1 MIKVIWRKELLE
13 QLTNQ
18 RFIYCTLVIVS
29 LIWVIGLLRI
39 ASYEKAWAEK
49 DRIVAKIADEFRRID
64 GYAVLQTQVVRTPSP
79 LEVFDR
85 GVSEQKGS
93 AVPIRIYEVPYATD
107 KHIPTDKHTLSITD
121 NSLLTIIGSF
131 DVVHVIQVFLSL
143 LAVLLACESIS
154 GEKEKGTLSLV
165 LTMNVSRVQIAT
177 GKFLSG
183 ITVLNVPIFLGFLG
197 VSIFLLASEH
207 IWLTGDDWMGLIGIW
222 AVSLFYIAAFYL
234 IGMVLSCC
242 THNTSTSL
250 IYGLFIWAFLV
261 IILPSSVMF
270 FVNQQ
275 YHRQTDA
282 QIAAALQDELWR
294 EYQQRVD
301 GLVRTAGMG
310 DEYPPLH
317 LISMFYS
324 KGGSGSNPSFAIGP
338 IKEDAP
344 LTNFLNLLR
353 TGENL
358 RLQYAQ
364 KVWNACGPLWEG
376 RPRSLIR
383 LNDQLQRITP
393 AGAYLEVTGGLA
405 GTDAG
410 AFYDFIAQA
419 RQYREQLLEYLRAH
433 DAFGSKDFFSGQGMQ
448 VIGKDNKIV
457 DNKGTLDPRTLPAF
471 EERQEPFSRRL
482 DRIALGILS
491 LLLYASLVWLAVIRL
506 FSRYDVT
513 R

>member
-1 MIKVIWRKELLE
+1 MIKTIWRKELLE
-13 QLTNQ
+13 QLTSR
-18 RFIYCTLVIVS
+18 RFIYCTLIIVS

-39 ASYEKAWAEK
+39 ASHEKARAEK
-49 DRIVAKIADEFRRID
+49 DRIVAEIADEFRKID
-64 GYAVLQTQVVRTPSP
+64 GYAVLRTKVARKPSP

-85 GVSEQKGS
+85 GVTEQKS
-93 AVPIRIYEVPYATD
+93 SVVPIGIYEIPYATD
-107 KHIPTDKHTLSITD
+107 KHILSTTG
-121 NSLLTIIGSF
+121 NSLLAIIGSF

-183 ITVLNVPIFLGFLG
+183 ITLLNIPIFLGFLG

-207 IWLTGDDWMGLIGIW
+207 VRLTGNDWMGLIGIW
-222 AVSLFYIAAFYL
+222 AISLFYIAIFYL
-234 IGMVLSCC
+234 IGMALSCC

-250 IYGLFIWAFLV
+250 IYGLFTWTFLV
-261 IILPSSVMF
+261 IVLPGSIVF

-275 YHRQTDA
+275 YHRQADA
-282 QIAAALQDELWR
+282 QIAKAMQDELWR
-294 EYQQRVD
+294 EYQQRAND
-301 GLVRTAGMG
+301 LVRTAGMG
-310 DEYPPLH
+310 DDYPPLH
-317 LISMFYS
+317 LLSMFYGT
-324 KGGSGSNPSFAIGP
+324 GGPGNNPSFAIGP

-344 LTNFLNLLR
+344 LADFLNLLR

-393 AGAYLEVTGGLA
+393 AGAYLEVAGGLA

-410 AFYDFIAQA
+410 VFYDFIDQA
-419 RQYREQLLEYLRAH
+419 RQYRKQLLKYLRAH
-433 DAFGSKDFFSGQGMQ
+433 DAFGSKDFFSGQGMKI
-448 VIGKDNKIV
+448 IGGDNKVV

-471 EERQEPFSRRL
+471 EERHKPFSRRL

-491 LLLYASLVWLAVIRL
+491 LLLYTGLMWLAVIGL
-506 FSRYDVT
+506 FSRYDIT